1 MKIKP
6 RQQLLDVWRALVSS
20 SYKNGEWHW
29 AGGDQADSVINAQQM
44 LCLMSPVME
53 ISSLRFHNPDET
65 YEDVVAAMR
74 GLGDAVEAPRT
85 LIKILTEYYE
95 KHSQDG
101 IPLFNGANHFTR
113 YEGEAPPEEARDLDI
128 VEGFALSVTLSL
140 SVIDFAR
147 SFRAKLTRETLI
159 ADTTDLERLASRR
172 LTAAM
177 VGLLR
182 SFTVNTFDSDSTP
195 GGIMLSTANQS
206 AEAPSRALERLRG
219 DLLDVTAGLRDLR
232 LGSGDPGE
240 LSAPTRLYEV
250 GWSWGVIKGAPKIE
264 FLQSPEIQREG
275 VALDAPYLY
284 FTVVALDAISDLFS
298 ERTRLLA
305 LLDEEQQ
312 RLAQAIQ
319 LRYDLTQRYWSIL
332 ATYSAGK
339 WPLEDL
345 PWRTTDGEAEDYFS
359 LLITAISI
367 REFNARNVPDR
378 DVWRLGEILR
388 ELSNRGRIT
397 RRPLRNDPAI
407 PMHSVGMDTELSGIE
422 STGSVVLGWK
432 MLDYAALVF
441 KRIVG
446 LTRLLEDNQLRAK
459 MTDLIDDVWDHI
471 IERQSET
478 PLARGLWDAPSKV
491 FGKHVDD
498 RPDPTWQITLRVVE
512 GLVYAADLASA
523 EPLRSE
529 RLIGLADELLSEAK
543 QLYDK
548 ELQRGG
554 VKVAPAI
561 DKTLREAAARLV
573 RAQRIN
579 ESRPGSSVA
588 ILLETLR
595 ELDKLDAAR
604 PDRGWSD

>member
-1 MKIKP
+1 
-6 RQQLLDVWRALVSS
+6 
-20 SYKNGEWHW
+20 
-29 AGGDQADSVINAQQM
+29 
-44 LCLMSPVME
+44 MSPVME
-53 ISSLRFHNPDET
+53 IGSLRFNRPDET
-65 YEDVVAAMR
+65 YEDVVAALR

-85 LIKILTEYYE
+85 LIKILTEFYE
-95 KHSQDG
+95 KHQFEG
-101 IPLFNGANHFTR
+101 VPLFNGRNHFTR
-113 YEGEAPPEEARDLDI
+113 YDGEEPPEPARRLDI

-140 SVIDFAR
+140 SVIDFTR
-147 SFRAKLTRETLI
+147 SFRTMLTREQLI
-159 ADTTDLERLASRR
+159 IDATKLEKLASRR

-182 SFTVNTFDSDSTP
+182 SFTVYTFDFDSPP
-195 GGIMLSTANQS
+195 GEIMLATANQS
-206 AEAPSRALERLRG
+206 SESPRRALDRLRS
-219 DLLDVTAGLRDLR
+219 DLQDVTAGLRDLR

-250 GWSWGVIKGAPKIE
+250 GWSWGVIKGAPDIE
-264 FLQSPEIQREG
+264 FLAEPEVQREG

-284 FTVVALDAISDLFS
+284 FTVVALDAVSDLFS

-332 ATYSAGK
+332 ATYSTDR

-367 REFNARNVPDR
+367 REFDARNVPDR

-388 ELSNRGRIT
+388 ELSNRARIT
-397 RRPLRNDPAI
+397 RRPLRDDPAI
-407 PMHSVGMDTELSGIE
+407 PMHTVGMDTALSGIE
-422 STGSVVLGWK
+422 SVGSPLLGWK
-432 MLDYAALVF
+432 MLDYSALVF

-446 LTRLLEDNQLRAK
+446 LTRLLEDNQLRARL
-459 MTDLIDDVWDHI
+459 TALIDDVWDHLVG
-471 IERQSET
+471 RQIDKKPAS
-478 PLARGLWDAPSKV
+478 GLWDAPSKV
-491 FGKHVDD
+491 YPGVHD
-498 RPDPTWQITLRVVE
+498 RPDPTWQITLRAVE

-529 RLIGLADELLSEAK
+529 RLIGFSEELLSEAK

-554 VKVAPAI
+554 VRVAPAI
-561 DKTLREAAARLV
+561 QEKLREADARLV
-573 RAQRIN
+573 RAQRII
-579 ESRPGSSVA
+579 ESRPGSAVA

-595 ELDKLDAAR
+595 DLDKLDAAR
-604 PDRGWSD
+604 LDRGWSD

>member
-1 MKIKP
+1 MKIQP
-6 RQQLLDVWRALVSS
+6 RQQLLDVWRALVNNSFRD
-20 SYKNGEWHW
+20 GEWHW
-29 AGGDQADSVINAQQM
+29 AGGKEPDSVINAQQM

-53 ISSLRFHNPDET
+53 INTLRFSRPNET
-65 YEDVVAAMR
+65 YDDVAQSLR

-85 LIKILTEYYE
+85 LIQILTEYYE
-95 KHSQDG
+95 MHQVDG

-113 YEGEAPPEEARDLDI
+113 YEGDKPPEDARRLDI

-147 SFRAKLTRETLI
+147 SFRVMLTRESLI
-159 ADTTDLERLASRR
+159 DDATNLERLASQR

-177 VGLLR
+177 TGLLR
-182 SFTVNTFDSDSTP
+182 SFTVNTFDYDSLP
-195 GGIMLSTANQS
+195 GEIMLATANQTS
-206 AEAPSRALERLRG
+206 ESPGKALDRLRA
-219 DLLDVTAGLRDLR
+219 DLQDVTAGLRDLR

-240 LSAPTRLYEV
+240 LSASTRLYEV

-264 FLQSPEIQREG
+264 FLPNPETQRDG

-284 FTVVALDAISDLFS
+284 FTVVALDAVSDLFS

-332 ATYSAGK
+332 ATFSQGR

-359 LLITAISI
+359 LLITSISI
-367 REFNARNVPDR
+367 REFDARNVPDR
-378 DVWRLGEILR
+378 DVWRLGEVLR

-397 RRPLRNDPAI
+397 RRPLREDPAI
-407 PMHSVGMDTELSGIE
+407 PMHAVGMDTELSGIE
-422 STGSVVLGWK
+422 STGSDLLGWK

-446 LTRLLEDNQLRAK
+446 LTRLLEDNQLRAR
-459 MTDLIDDVWDHI
+459 MSSLIDDVWEHI
-471 IERQSET
+471 RGRQSEE
-478 PLARGLWDAPSKV
+478 PAARGLWDAPSNV
-491 FGKHVDD
+491 FDGVKD

-512 GLVYAADLASA
+512 GLVYASDLASA

-529 RLIGLADELLSEAK
+529 RLISFADELLSEAK

-554 VKVAPAI
+554 VRMAKPIQEA
-561 DKTLREAAARLV
+561 LREADARLV
-573 RAQRIN
+573 RAQRII

-595 ELDKLDAAR
+595 DLDKLDAAR
-604 PDRGWSD
+604 RGSDWSD